1 MNKNVVKESVH
12 QFYLILNS
20 EQECDLLSKHLT
32 EFNIESLFHYIPL
45 HTSKKG
51 KEVAKYFGGE
61 NITKKSKQILRLPL
75 HNNLLVDETNYICS
89 AVNSFFYAN

>member
-1 MNKNVVKESVH
+1 MNKNFVKESVH

-32 EFNIESLFHYIPL
+32 EFNIESLFHYISL
-45 HTSKKG
+45 HISKKG

-61 NITKKSKQILRLPL
+61 NTTKKSKQILRLPL
-75 HNNLLVDETNYICS
+75 HNNLFVDETNYICS